1 MSGKR
6 AKKERSQRRDTEG
19 TRVYWHGGPDGFE
32 VGSIIL
38 PVTTLLRLPAN
49 TRANHAWFDDLRHD
63 RVYATTDRILAR
75 DFAAKWS
82 VHEQRALTRSLTADG
97 QTPPHNPWASVPRD
111 KGGSLY
117 RVALIGAVHHDP
129 DYPEGV
135 SYAAGRAR
143 VIAVEET
150 GIPYSTVP
158 SPESLHY
165 QRWDTG
171 ERIYGDDGYALASKH
186 FQAFGVTDEDLRPL
200 GYAPDLDRLLQHVN
214 TLALQTPLGKRL
226 AEQQRK
232 QAGAAAT
239 WQDQ

>member
-1 MSGKR
+1 MSGKQ
-6 AKKERSQRRDTEG
+6 AKKERSRRRATEG
-19 TRVYWHGGPDGFE
+19 ARTYWHGGPDGFA
-32 VGSIIL
+32 VGSTIL
-38 PVTTLLRLPAN
+38 PVATLLQLPPN
-49 TRANHAWFDDLRHD
+49 TRAKHEWFDDLRHD
-63 RVYATTDRILAR
+63 RVYGTTDRVLAR

-82 VHEQRALTRSLTADG
+82 VHGQRGLTRSLIAG
-97 QTPPHNPWASVPRD
+97 GYAPPPNPWASVPRD

-117 RVALIGAVHHDP
+117 RVALIGEVHHDP

-165 QRWDTG
+165 QRWETG
-171 ERIYGDDGYALASKH
+171 ERIYGDDGYALASKE

-200 GYAPDLDRLLQHVN
+200 GYAPDLARLLQHVN

-226 AEQQRK
+226 AEQRRR
-232 QAGAAAT
+232 QAGAGR
-239 WQDQ
+239 